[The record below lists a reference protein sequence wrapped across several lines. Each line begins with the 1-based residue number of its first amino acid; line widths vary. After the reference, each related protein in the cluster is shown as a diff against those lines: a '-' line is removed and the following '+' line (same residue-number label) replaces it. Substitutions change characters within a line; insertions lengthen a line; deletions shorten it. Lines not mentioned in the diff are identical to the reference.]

1 VFDQA
6 QTLEFESDRAQISE
20 FEFNRVYRKNSS
32 VTVLL
37 VIPYNLIKLSVV
49 ITNNT
54 LLLKSGDIIA
64 NI

>member
-1 VFDQA
+1 MFDQA